1 MLVKTKG
8 IVFRT
13 LKYGESSLI
22 LDIYTEELGLRSYIA
37 NGVRKSKSRQHA
49 AHYQLMSVL
58 DLVVYE
64 QNNRDLNR
72 IKEIKLDIIYE
83 RLPFEIERSSVGIF
97 LLELCQKSIKEKEQN
112 SKLFHFIR
120 NWFLYLD
127 QSTASISNAH
137 LLFMV
142 QLANHLGFGPSM
154 PESTA
159 DKQVFNMTEGVFADH
174 VPGHF
179 LYMGEQES
187 QILIDLIQMDVDHLA
202 QYKIHRRARLSMLDD
217 LINFYKIHVENFKDM
232 NSLEILK
239 EIYS

>member
-120 NWFLYLD
+120 NWFY
-127 QSTASISNAH
+127 TWTK
-137 LLFMV
+137 V
-142 QLANHLGFGPSM
+142 PR
-154 PESTA
+154 
-159 DKQVFNMTEGVFADH
+159 VF
-174 VPGHF
+174 
-179 LYMGEQES
+179 
-187 QILIDLIQMDVDHLA
+187 QMH
-202 QYKIHRRARLSMLDD
+202 
-217 LINFYKIHVENFKDM
+217 
-232 NSLEILK
+232 
-239 EIYS
+239 IYSLWSN